1 MGKLIE
7 IYEELIELNSDEQK
21 DMAEILKLKFISEMH
36 SINPEKVKQFQW
48 KIENIIRKYK
58 NNTSRNNKLLSLLT
72 DKFKELNDILNK
84 HTQ

>member
-1 MGKLIE
+1 MGK
-7 IYEELIELNSDEQK
+7 LIELNSDEQK
-21 DMAEILKLKFISEMH
+21 DVAEILKLEFISEMN
-36 SINPEKVKQFQW
+36 SINPDKVKQFQW

-58 NNTSRNNKLLSLLT
+58 NNTSRNNKLLSLLI